1 MTANPAKPAAK
12 KEEEK
17 GNFKVAG
24 GKLPPPPDPKDTKPA
39 FDPSKGF
46 GATKPLD
53 TSKGFGNA
61 KPLDTSKGFGA
72 TKPLDT
78 SKGFGGGG
86 FGGTTA
92 QNQPFGAKP
101 AASGFPAKSTDKPQN
116 TWASFADVMKK
127 TYETPV

>member
-1 MTANPAKPAAK
+1 MSQPSKQDKPPASQVKPAPK

-39 FDPSKGF
+39 FDSSKGF

-53 TSKGFGNA
+53 TSKGFGN
-61 KPLDTSKGFGA
+61 

-78 SKGFGGGG
+78 SKGFGGGFDTSKG
-86 FGGTTA
+86 FGGTPA

-101 AASGFPAKSTDKPQN
+101 AASGFPAKSSDKP
-116 TWASFADVMKK
+116 
-127 TYETPV
+127 

>member
-1 MTANPAKPAAK
+1 MSQPSKQDKPPASPVKPVPK

-39 FDPSKGF
+39 FDSSTGF
-46 GATKPLD
+46 GATKA
-53 TSKGFGNA
+53 F
-61 KPLDTSKGFGA
+61 DTSKGFGA

-78 SKGFGGGG
+78 SKGFGNTKPLDTSKGFGGGFDTSKG
-86 FGGTTA
+86 FGGTPA

-101 AASGFPAKSTDKPQN
+101 AASGFPTKSSDKP
-116 TWASFADVMKK
+116 
-127 TYETPV
+127 

>member
-1 MTANPAKPAAK
+1 MTANPAKPAAR

-24 GKLPPPPDPKDTKPA
+24 GKLPQPPDPKDTKPA

-46 GATKPLD
+46 GATKTID
-53 TSKGFGNA
+53 SSKGFGNA
-61 KPLDTSKGFGA
+61 KPF
-72 TKPLDT
+72 DT

-86 FGGTTA
+86 FDTSKGFGGTTA
-92 QNQPFGAKP
+92 QYQPFGAKNT
-101 AASGFPAKSTDKPQN
+101 ASGFPAKSTDKPQN
-116 TWASFADVMKK
+116 SWASFADVMKK